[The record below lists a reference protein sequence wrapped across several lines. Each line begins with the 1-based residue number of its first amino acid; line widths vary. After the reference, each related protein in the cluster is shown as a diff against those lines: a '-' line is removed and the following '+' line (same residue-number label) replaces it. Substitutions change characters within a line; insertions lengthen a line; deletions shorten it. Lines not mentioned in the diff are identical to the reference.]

1 MSLYTFRG
9 VLPQSPC
16 APLWSFLPQIHAAG
30 CHIGGLFLSTVNIHF
45 CITSWYKLSFLPSD
59 WLNIGSC
66 SVHPELSEF
75 LFNQHWCFNM
85 NCLSLRTNENTSP
98 RTTLYV
104 LGGRGGCGGRKVLG

>member
-9 VLPQSPC
+9 VLAQSPC
-16 APLWSFLPQIHAAG
+16 ALLWSFLLQICAAG

-85 NCLSLRTNENTSP
+85 NCFSLRTNENTSP